1 MKALLFVLLALVGCD
16 STNSTQPPCLA
27 AWDEVHKNLINVQS
41 DAACTNIQQ
50 TCHCD
55 PTATSTRVSKEYF
68 CGNDRVLVD
77 YYPGLNLEIQ
87 TRVVYPLTL
96 DSNKGV
102 PSYVKGDPLL
112 EACFQQR
119 IDISK
124 CTQGSTLTWCD
135 PA

>member
-16 STNSTQPPCLA
+16 STNSTQLPCCQ

-41 DAACTNIQQ
+41 EAVCTSTQQ
-50 TCHCD
+50 TCRCD

-87 TRVVYPLTL
+87 PELYTP
-96 DSNKGV
+96 
-102 PSYVKGDPLL
+102 
-112 EACFQQR
+112 
-119 IDISK
+119 
-124 CTQGSTLTWCD
+124 
-135 PA
+135 